1 MPSRSKKY
9 RSYRRKHRG
18 GTAYS
23 GTNNVNPDNYSS
35 DAGAGNY
42 ILKNY
47 GDMNTQ
53 LKNVDSN
60 SSSNYIKT
68 IGGRRRRMRKRT
80 HRKRGGFISNLI
92 SQAIVPAT
100 LFGLS
105 RRYRK
110 NPRSSKHSKF
120 SNRRY

>member
-1 MPSRSKKY
+1 MPHRSRKS

-23 GTNNVNPDNYSS
+23 GTNNLNPENYSGS
-35 DAGAGNY
+35 GAGNY
-42 ILKNY
+42 VLKNY

-53 LKNVDSN
+53 LNNVGADP
-60 SSSNYIKT
+60 SSNYIKT
-68 IGGRRRRMRKRT
+68 VGGRRRRMRRRT
-80 HRKRGGFISNLI
+80 HRKRGGFLGEIVN
-92 SQAIVPAT
+92 QAIVPAA

-110 NPRSSKHSKF
+110 KPYSSKHSKF
-120 SNRRY
+120 SNRRH